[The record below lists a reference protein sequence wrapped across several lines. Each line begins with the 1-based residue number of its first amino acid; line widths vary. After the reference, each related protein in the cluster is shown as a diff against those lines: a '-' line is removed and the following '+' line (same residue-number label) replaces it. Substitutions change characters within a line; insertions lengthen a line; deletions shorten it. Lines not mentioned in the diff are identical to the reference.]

1 MRRFNLLAVILAVGM
16 AACGFFIYL
25 GISKFSDKDRCV
37 TVKGLSEREVL
48 ANRVTWPMS
57 ITVSGDAIA
66 PLYEQM
72 SNKQEAVVQFLTE
85 NGITDDEISI
95 SSPNVTDNWESDY
108 EEAIKKNKA
117 RWVVSTDITITTK
130 NVKKVSK
137 LLSKQLELRKRG
149 IDVSTS
155 EYAINYDYVDLAEL
169 KPAMVEEA
177 TKNARKVAEKFAEDA
192 NCELGSIM
200 SATQGQFSIDE
211 TYYRPQYKNI
221 RVVTTISYYLK

>member
-1 MRRFNLLAVILAVGM
+1 MKRSILFPIITAIGI

-57 ITVSGDAIA
+57 ITVSGETLD
-66 PLYEQM
+66 PLYEQLE
-72 SNKQEAVVQFLTE
+72 NKQKAVVEFLKE
-85 NGITDDEISI
+85 NGIKEDEISI
-95 SSPNVTDNWESDY
+95 SSLDITDNWAFNY
-108 EEAIKKNKA
+108 EDCIKKNYFRYNVKSD
-117 RWVVSTDITITTK
+117 VTINTK
-130 NVKKVSK
+130 NVAKVNQ
-137 LLSKQLELRKRG
+137 LLSKELELRKRG

-155 EYAINYDYVDLAEL
+155 DYALQYDYVDLSDI
-169 KPAMVEEA
+169 KPEMVEEA

-192 NCELGSIM
+192 DCKLGSIM
-200 SATQGQFSIDE
+200 SASQGQFTIDD